1 VRDPLRPAVAALSFL
16 TAAPVGRRDPV
27 TEQELRRG
35 VVFFPVV
42 GALVGAL
49 TGVVA
54 WGAVLVLP
62 APVAAIL
69 GVAAGIGAT
78 GALHLD
84 GLADTMDGVG
94 ASLAGDDPT
103 PAMADPRLGTWGGA
117 ALVFDLLLKVSVI
130 SSLVATDGFPWEVV
144 AAGTLGRMSIVALAL
159 AVPYAGPEHGAG
171 GWTRGLDR
179 PRCLVAVGIGV
190 AICVVTA
197 GSRSVAMILAAAA
210 VSVPVAV
217 WSSRHVGGM
226 RGDSFGAAAE
236 SSETFALA
244 ASLLSF

>member
-16 TAAPVGRRDPV
+16 TAAPVGRRVPV
-27 TEQELRRG
+27 TGQELRRG
-35 VVFFPVV
+35 VILFPVV

-49 TGVVA
+49 TGLVG
-54 WGAVLVLP
+54 WGAAFALP
-62 APVAAIL
+62 PPVAAIL
-69 GVAAGIGAT
+69 GVAAGIAAT

-84 GLADTMDGVG
+84 GLADTLDGVG
-94 ASLAGDDPT
+94 ASLAGDDPA

-117 ALVFDLLLKVSVI
+117 ALVFDLLLKVSVL
-130 SSLVATDGFPWEVV
+130 SALLDRDAFPWATV

-159 AVPYAGPEHGAG
+159 AVPYAGPEDGAG
-171 GWTRGLDR
+171 GWTRGLDVR
-179 PRCLVAVGIGV
+179 RCLVALGIGG
-190 AICVVTA
+190 AICVAAV
-197 GSRSVAMILAAAA
+197 GSRSIAMTLAAAA
-210 VSVPVAV
+210 VSVPVAL